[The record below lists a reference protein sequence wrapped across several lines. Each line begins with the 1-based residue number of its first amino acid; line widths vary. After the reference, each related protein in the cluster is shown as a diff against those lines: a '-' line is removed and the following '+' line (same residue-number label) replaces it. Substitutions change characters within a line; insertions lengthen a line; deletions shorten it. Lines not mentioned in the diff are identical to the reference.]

1 MTTNFQFKSSLI
13 DYTYDGQ
20 GYSYTLT
27 PNAWTTMDVD
37 LISFGQFISLMSDI
51 YSGAILAINRQK
63 LFDKFE
69 VTLSKTES
77 AKLAKLLGGGDVVV
91 ANDTGAPC
99 PNKSAQTIMKL
110 LLK

>member
-1 MTTNFQFKSSLI
+1 MKFMSVERINTIGEVAI
-13 DYTYDGQ
+13 DIT
-20 GYSYTLT
+20 SWIEL
-27 PNAWTTMDVD
+27 DVD
-37 LISFGQFISLMSDI
+37 
-51 YSGAILAINRQK
+51 
-63 LFDKFE
+63 
-69 VTLSKTES
+69 TLSKTES